1 MRIGNSLVLRNHWF
15 TAAIILALS
24 LGRSGGAQVLAASKI
39 KDPVGQQLQ
48 QTYIDE
54 LRRLGADAGALR
66 FPYPF
71 YFSETLDIDESKQ
84 KQSPQG
90 SLHFDR
96 YNGQI
101 VLEITGNYYISYSEA
116 MLNSNQRSRKTYED
130 VVLPLLKIAVNKI
143 DRKVP
148 IDAYAFEIAH
158 HVRRKVLKV
167 DTEGPENLTLII
179 PRAIGERLA
188 AAKDRETAQAALLE
202 SAVYLNGE
210 PLSLWLSGDD
220 APADIKDHYVARHTP
235 HPEKQQAATDEPVEP
250 GTLVSPHLIPE
261 SELLNRIRE
270 SKSKPHDVSPQR
282 LASLQTANEATLQ
295 RMLSELKA
303 EARFVDYAPPS
314 FIAFHDGAYLQ
325 LNLTT
330 ELASPA
336 GSSQYGIAALAFDNH
351 IAHLLRPVSKYFQ
364 DNPQFNGIDFS
375 TTIHQSAEV
384 GSESV
389 EFVVPLS
396 VLSCYVKYDCTGQEL
411 INRSI
416 ILINGERVSL
426 DLERAESGAV
436 TAAR

>member
-1 MRIGNSLVLRNHWF
+1 
-15 TAAIILALS
+15 
-24 LGRSGGAQVLAASKI
+24 
-39 KDPVGQQLQ
+39 
-48 QTYIDE
+48 

-90 SLHFDR
+90 SIRFDR
-96 YNGQI
+96 YNGQV
-101 VLEITGNYYISYSEA
+101 VLEITGNYYIAYSEA
-116 MLNSNQRSRKTYED
+116 MLSSNQRSRKTYED
-130 VVLPLLKIAVNKI
+130 VVLPLLKIAVAHV

-179 PRAIGERLA
+179 PRAIAERLA
-188 AAKDRETAQAALLE
+188 AARDQETAQAALLE

-235 HPEKQQAATDEPVEP
+235 HPEKQQAAADEPVEP

-282 LASLQTANEATLQ
+282 LGSLQTANEATLQ

-330 ELASPA
+330 DLAGPA
-336 GSSQYGIAALAFDNH
+336 GSSQYGVAALAFDTH
-351 IAHLLRPVSKYFQ
+351 IAHLLRPVSRYFQ

-384 GSESV
+384 RSESV

-416 ILINGERVSL
+416 VLINGERVSL

>member
-1 MRIGNSLVLRNHWF
+1 MRLGHLLVLRINWF
-15 TAAIILALS
+15 AAAIILTLS

-39 KDPVGQQLQ
+39 KDPVAQQLQ
-48 QTYIDE
+48 QTYINE
-54 LRRLGADAGALR
+54 LRRLSADAEGVR
-66 FPYPF
+66 FPYAF
-71 YFSETLDIDESKQ
+71 YFSETLDIDDSKQ

-90 SLHFDR
+90 SVHFDR
-96 YNGQI
+96 YNGQL
-101 VLEITGNYYISYSEA
+101 VLEITGNYYIAYSEA
-116 MLNSNQRSRKTYED
+116 TLNGNQRSRKTYED
-130 VVLPLLKIAVNKI
+130 VILPLLKIAVNNI

-167 DTEGPENLTLII
+167 ETEGPENLTLII

-188 AAKDRETAQAALLE
+188 AAKDQETAQAALLE

-235 HPEKQQAATDEPVEP
+235 RPEQQQAAADEPVEP
-250 GTLVSPHLIPE
+250 GSLVSSHLIPE
-261 SELLNRIRE
+261 SELLTRIRE

-282 LASLQTANEATLQ
+282 LSSLENANEATLQ

-314 FIAFHDGAYLQ
+314 FVAFHDGAYLQ

-330 ELASPA
+330 ELAGVA
-336 GSSQYGIAALAFDNH
+336 GSSQYRIAALAFDTH
-351 IAHLLRPVSKYFQ
+351 IAHLLRPVSKYFRE
-364 DNPQFNGIDFS
+364 NPQFDGIDFS
-375 TTIHQSAEV
+375 TTVHQSAEA

-396 VLSCYVKYDCTGQEL
+396 ALSCYAKYDCTGQEL

-416 ILINGERVSL
+416 VLINGERVSL